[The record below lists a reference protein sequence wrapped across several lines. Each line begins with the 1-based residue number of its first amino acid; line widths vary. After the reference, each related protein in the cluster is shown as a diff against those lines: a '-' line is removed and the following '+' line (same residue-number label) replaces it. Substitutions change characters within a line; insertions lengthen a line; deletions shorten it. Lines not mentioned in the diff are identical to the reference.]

1 MLWLALVILALAAG
15 VNISDEGGL
24 GQETANKGQ
33 PTGFLYRTVALGE
46 EKYAYCVYVPP
57 EYTPD
62 RAWPVIL
69 FLHGAGERGSDG
81 LLQTDVGIGRA
92 IRRHRELIP
101 AIVVMPQCRPG
112 LSWTGT
118 MARVALLCLEQTSR
132 EYRLDRQRVYLTG
145 LSLGGQGT
153 WLIGAEYAD
162 YFAALVPICG
172 FAELHGST
180 GLAEKLAPRLAS
192 VPVWC
197 FHGSADPRVPVECSR
212 QMVELIR
219 AAGGSV
225 RYTEYP
231 EAAHN
236 VWDRAYDDP
245 ELWKWLF
252 AQRKEP
258 AAPGLNP

>member
-1 MLWLALVILALAAG
+1 MWLAGLAVALALDADM
-15 VNISDEGGL
+15 SDRPDRKEEPSL
-24 GQETANKGQ
+24 GDQ
-33 PTGFLYRTVALGE
+33 PTGFLYKSITVDG

-57 EYTPD
+57 DYTAD
-62 RAWPVIL
+62 RPWPAIL

-81 LLQTDVGIGRA
+81 FLQTDVGIGRA

-112 LSWTGT
+112 LSWTGP
-118 MARVALLCLEQTSR
+118 MARLALLCLEQTSR
-132 EYRLDRQRVYLTG
+132 EYRLDRQRLYLTG

-180 GLAEKLAPRLAS
+180 SLAERLAPRLAT

-197 FHGSADPRVPVECSR
+197 FHGSADPRVPVERSR

-225 RYTEYP
+225 RYTEYRN
-231 EAAHN
+231 AGHN
-236 VWDRAYDDP
+236 VWDQAYDEP
-245 ELWKWLF
+245 ELWRWLF
-252 AQRKEP
+252 AQHKD
-258 AAPGLNP
+258 AAITGDRP